1 MNEHRPRKR
10 YGQHFLH
17 DANVLDK
24 IIAAI
29 QPQAGDQFVE
39 IGPGQGALTRP
50 LLDAGAQVDA
60 IEIDRDLAAALPS
73 QLQSERLKVHLCD
86 ALKFDFGQLAG
97 SRLRLVGNLPYNIS
111 TPLLFH
117 ALASAALF
125 RDIHVMLQKEVVDRM
140 AATPGSRDYG
150 RLSVALAA
158 RCEVEPLFSIRPGSF
173 TPRPQVDSAFVRLT
187 PAPERAAL
195 IDSQPHFDRL
205 VARAFS
211 MRRKQLANSLKG
223 ICSAARI
230 SELGIDPQRRP
241 ETLSASEFIRLAN
254 DYSQRMPEDTEQNV

>member
-1 MNEHRPRKR
+1 MSEHRPRKR

-17 DANVLDK
+17 DANVLHR

-29 QPQAGDQFVE
+29 RPQPGDRFVE
-39 IGPGQGALTRP
+39 IGPGHGALTQP
-50 LLDAGAQVDA
+50 LLASGAQVDA

-73 QLQSERLKVHLCD
+73 RVPSERLQVHLSD

-97 SRLRLVGNLPYNIS
+97 TRLRLVGNLPYNIS

-117 ALASAALF
+117 ALASSALF

-140 AATPGSRDYG
+140 AAVPGSRDYG

-158 RCEVEPLFSIRPGSF
+158 RCDVEPLFTIRPGSF
-173 TPRPQVDSAFVRLT
+173 TPRPQVDSALVRLK

-205 VARAFS
+205 LARAFS

-223 ICSAARI
+223 ICSPTRLKA
-230 SELGIDPQRRP
+230 LGIDPQRRP
-241 ETLSASEFIRLAN
+241 ETLSADEFIQLAN
-254 DYSQRMPEDTEQNV
+254 DYARQLPEDAQ

>member
-17 DANVLDK
+17 DTNVLDK
-24 IIAAI
+24 IIAAVR
-29 QPQAGDQFVE
+29 PLPDDHFVE
-39 IGPGQGALTRP
+39 IGPGHGALTQS
-50 LLDAGAQVDA
+50 LLAGGARVDA

-73 QLQSERLKVHLCD
+73 RIASERLQVHLSD
-86 ALKFDFGQLAG
+86 ALKFDFSSLPDRG
-97 SRLRLVGNLPYNIS
+97 LRLIGNLPYNIS

-117 ALASAALF
+117 ALASSALF

-140 AATPGSRDYG
+140 AAAPGTRDYG

-158 RCEVEPLFSIRPGSF
+158 RCEVEPLFTIRPGSF

-187 PAPERAAL
+187 PVPERAAQ
-195 IDSQPHFDRL
+195 IDSLSHFDKL
-205 VARAFS
+205 LARAFS

-223 ICSAARI
+223 ICSFARI
-230 SELGIDPQRRP
+230 EALGIDPQRRP
-241 ETLSASEFIRLAN
+241 ETLSAQEFVRLAN
-254 DYSQRMPEDTEQNV
+254 DYARLMPEDAP